1 VSEHDFIDATGRALE
16 GLGVFVLAVG
26 VVAAM
31 ARFTV
36 RRAKGAR
43 GRSNYARL
51 RADLGRAIL
60 VGLEILVAADIVV
73 TVTIDRTLESVGVLG
88 LIVAVRTFLSFS
100 LEVEIDRAWP
110 WQRARNSDDAD
121 PKI

>member
-1 VSEHDFIDATGRALE
+1 LSRFIIRT
-16 GLGVFVLAVG
+16 
-26 VVAAM
+26 
-31 ARFTV
+31 
-36 RRAKGAR
+36 AKGAR

-100 LEVEIDRAWP
+100 LEVEIDGTWP
-110 WQRARNSDDAD
+110 WQRMRAPDDTDA
-121 PKI
+121 KI